1 MSDQPQ
7 TQDYPIANQLD
18 VGTNALE
25 DRVVLIAN
33 TKAHGRRA
41 VLLTRRLMK
50 NLLSKYAKVLEQT
63 SETASQAAA
72 SHRNEVLQMEYI
84 AALSQIDQECSDHGG
99 EGDDQ
104 GQDHDQQRTERPEA
118 VYLATAVHFEPRE
131 GNILLA
137 FDGVHRDVAT
147 PHGTTK
153 EPALGFVMDRTTAHK
168 VLAMLQDKAEEAGW
182 DLPKPS
188 GWTDKLKQAKTN
200 ALN

>member
-7 TQDYPIANQLD
+7 RQDYPIANQLD

-25 DRVVLIAN
+25 DRVVLIAS

-41 VLLTRRLMK
+41 LLLTRRLMK
-50 NLLSKYAKVLEQT
+50 SLLAKYAQVLEQT
-63 SETASQAAA
+63 SETASHAAA

-84 AALSQIDQECSDHGG
+84 AALSQIDQESGPDGA
-99 EGDDQ
+99 DDQ
-104 GQDHDQQRTERPEA
+104 DGDHSQRKRRAPDA
-118 VYLATAVHFEPRE
+118 VYLATGVHFEPRD

-137 FDGVHRDVAT
+137 FDGVRRDEQE
-147 PHGTTK
+147 PNGTTK

-168 VLAMLQDKAEEAGW
+168 VLAMLKEKGDEAGW

-188 GWTDKLKQAKTN
+188 GWTDKMERAKASKVN
-200 ALN
+200 